1 MKRGTIAN
9 KKTAFLA
16 DSLDVELLHAVGV
29 LESLWHWTAD
39 QCPTGGLAGAS
50 DRVIATGVRW
60 HGDASLLVNS
70 LRRSGWLDPHVVHRY
85 VVHDW
90 TDHADGN
97 VHKHLASEGCL
108 FWNGRM
114 PSLEGLHSSQRA
126 EAEGRLRAATA
137 AWSAEAGTLL
147 GGSEESPRKF
157 PGGSVESPRVAV
169 AVAVNGTTTTTPPT
183 PSQVSLPLIAPA
195 TAPRTEPRATAEQ
208 IQALRENCSLLA
220 ELDRKLHGPE
230 ARDTDWWQLHVTSGR
245 EGGKNTNIRGKLIDG
260 TLSKKHAR
268 RSLIDSRTS
277 LGRLQSRLQLSSA
290 EISVIDAHA
299 RRTA

>member
-16 DSLDVELLHAVGV
+16 DLLDVELLHAVGV

-39 QCPTGGLAGAS
+39 QCPTGGLEGAS

-60 HGDASLLVNS
+60 HGDASQLVNS
-70 LRRSGWLDPHVVHRY
+70 LRKAGWLDPHDFHRY

-90 TDHADGN
+90 VDHADGS
-97 VHKHLASEGCL
+97 VHKYLANAGRL

-126 EAEGRLRAATA
+126 EAEVRLRAAIS
-137 AWSAEAGTLL
+137 AWSAAAGSFP
-147 GGSEESPRKF
+147 GGSEEPPRKF

-169 AVAVNGTTTTTPPT
+169 AVAVNGTTTTPPT
-183 PSQVSLPLIAPA
+183 PFQAALPLIA
-195 TAPRTEPRATAEQ
+195 TAPAPKVEPRATAEQ

-220 ELDRKLHGPE
+220 ELDRKANGAE
-230 ARDTDWWQLHVTSGR
+230 ARDTDWWQVHVTSGR
-245 EGGKNTNIRGKLIDG
+245 VSGKNTNIRGKLIDE
-260 TLSKKHAR
+260 TMSKKHAV
-268 RSLIDSRTS
+268 RSLVDSRTA
-277 LGRLQSRLQLSSA
+277 LTRLQSQLHLSSA
-290 EISVIDAHA
+290 EISAIDSHA